1 MYSAFMNNV
10 LSYVQLSKNKH
21 DDGVDALAM
30 LALFVQSFE
39 GAKVEVISRASLGF

>member
-1 MYSAFMNNV
+1 MNNV
-10 LSYVQLSKNKH
+10 FTYVQLGKNKH

-39 GAKVEVISRASLGF
+39 TSKVEIFSRASLGF